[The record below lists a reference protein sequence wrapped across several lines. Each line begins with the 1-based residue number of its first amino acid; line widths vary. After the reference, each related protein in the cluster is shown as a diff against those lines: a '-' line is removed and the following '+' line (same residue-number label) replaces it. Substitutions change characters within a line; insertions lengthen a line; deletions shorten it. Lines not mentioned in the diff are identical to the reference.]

1 MANKIIWI
9 NDNEAQ
15 VTKAFEKKARVF
27 GTEEYELWKAYRADF
42 PAAKMVTKEIR
53 KNPSKRT
60 YKNLTYKNME
70 AFILLQD
77 NKESLLAEFKRQKE
91 LAKIQENPYRAV
103 LAWFLAEFRGY
114 DSYKRYFAE
123 KTAAE
128 PLSFADYPK
137 AG

>member
-42 PAAKMVTKEIR
+42 PAAKMVTKDIR
-53 KNPSKRT
+53 KNPNKRT

-70 AFILLQD
+70 TFIMLQED
-77 NKESLLAEFKRQKE
+77 RVTLLADFNRQKE
-91 LAKIQENPYRAV
+91 LARIQENPYRAV
-103 LAWFLAEFRGY
+103 LAWFLEKFNDY
-114 DSYKRYFAE
+114 DSYKSFFAE
-123 KTAAE
+123 KMAE
-128 PLSFADYPK
+128 EPVALADYQR
-137 AG
+137 AS

>member
-42 PAAKMVTKEIR
+42 PTAKMVTKEIR

-77 NKESLLAEFKRQKE
+77 NRESLLAEFKRQKE

-103 LAWFLAEFRGY
+103 LAWFLSEFTDY
-114 DSYKRYFAE
+114 DSYKRFFVE
-123 KTAAE
+123 KTTEE
-128 PLSFADYPK
+128 PVPFSEIRK